1 MFVDDSF
8 LFCRATLGEVDVIN
22 EVLQIYAHA
31 SGQCITMEKSS
42 VYFSSNTPNRQ
53 REEIVV
59 AFGGEIGGEI

>member
-42 VYFSSNTPNRQ
+42 VYFSSNTPNR
-53 REEIVV
+53 
-59 AFGGEIGGEI
+59 